1 MSQQRKNLLITCIA
15 VAIIVLSIM
24 LVGGNGGPG
33 GRPGAPGAGK
43 PSAGERPAGARPTG
57 ERPAGHEGAE
67 GKPNNMAEA
76 PAAAA
81 KSTSTDDTTTV
92 PEIGVV
98 DVVKKSHQA
107 HVTGYGEVSP
117 RFELTLS
124 ALVSGRIE
132 SLDDR
137 FFTGTRFSQG
147 ESLAKIDD
155 TDYRQAVA
163 EAQADLE
170 DAKVALEEERLQ
182 GQQALLEWERS
193 GLDGD
198 PESELVLR
206 KPQLA
211 AAEATLAKA
220 ERALEQAKR
229 DLLFTEIAVPFNSV
243 VISRDVQPGSFVQAG
258 DDVASLYSTDVAEI
272 AIPLSASQWKNL
284 KSPDSLA
291 TSPWTVKLWD
301 MDKMYSWEGVVRRV
315 EQHLDTA
322 SRQRNAIVEVYNPL
336 DQSAPLYFG
345 TYVTATINGRMLNDI
360 WQIPSSAISQKQ
372 EVWFVREDNTL
383 DKFTPEVLFMNN
395 GFAYILPVTG
405 MDDAKIVVRPLN
417 SYLVNMVVKPV
428 EESTHGDR

>member
-1 MSQQRKNLLITCIA
+1 MSQQRKNLLITLIA
-15 VAIIVLSIM
+15 AIIIVLSIM

-33 GRPGAPGAGK
+33 GPPGAGPGAGK
-43 PSAGERPAGARPTG
+43 PPAGERPTGASL
-57 ERPAGHEGAE
+57 AAHEGAE
-67 GKPNNMAEA
+67 GKPDDVAKA
-76 PAAAA
+76 PTAVA

-124 ALVSGRIE
+124 TLVSGQIQ
-132 SLDDR
+132 SLDDN
-137 FFTGTRFSQG
+137 FVTGARFSKG
-147 ESLAKIDD
+147 ASLAKIDD

-182 GQQALLEWERS
+182 GQQAMLEWQRS
-193 GLDGD
+193 GLDGEPD
-198 PESELVLR
+198 SELVLR
-206 KPQLA
+206 GPQLK
-211 AAEATLAKA
+211 AAEATLAEA

-229 DLLFTEIAVPFNSV
+229 DLLFTEISVPFNSV
-243 VISRDVQPGSFVQAG
+243 VISRSVQPGSFVQSG

-291 TSPWTVKLWD
+291 QSPWSVTLWD
-301 MDKMYSWEGVVRRV
+301 MDKRHSWDGVVRRI
-315 EQHLDTA
+315 EQHLDTD
-322 SRQRNAIVEVYNPL
+322 SRQRNAIVEVDKPL

-345 TYVTATINGRMLNDI
+345 TYVTATIDGRMLNNI
-360 WQIPSSAISQKQ
+360 WQIPSSAISQKL
-372 EVWFVREDNTL
+372 EVWFVRDDNTL
-383 DKFTPEVLFMNN
+383 DKFTPDVLFMNN
-395 GFAYILPVTG
+395 GFAYISPVAD

-417 SYLVNMVVKPV
+417 GYLVNMVVKPV